1 MPEGPTIV
9 LMKEKNCPLC
19 GKPLARKI
27 TGKYK
32 RRSFYCEKDQKL
44 Y

>member
-9 LMKEKNCPLC
+9 LMKEKLS
-19 GKPLARKI
+19 KFVARKI

-32 RRSFYCEKDQKL
+32 RRSFYCETDQKL
-44 Y
+44 F